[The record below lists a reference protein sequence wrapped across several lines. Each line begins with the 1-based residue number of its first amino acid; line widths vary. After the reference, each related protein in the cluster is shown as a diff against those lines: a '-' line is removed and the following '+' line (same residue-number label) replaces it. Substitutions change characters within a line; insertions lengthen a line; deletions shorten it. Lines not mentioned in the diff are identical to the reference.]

1 MHVVLGAVSAVWLV
15 VLTLLCGLPAAMMG
29 LVKWVAPS
37 MGRHFAPAF
46 EWLVKMWAGGFCGWL
61 GLFSPKIEITRQ
73 GEFHRDRNYL
83 LVSNHQT
90 WVDIYVLLMGANG
103 VIPST
108 RFFMKRELLWIPLV
122 GFVAW
127 SMDFPVMHRYSR
139 AYLAKHPEK
148 RGQDLATVRKACEK
162 FKQIPVTVVNFSEG
176 TRNTPAKIASAN
188 SRFTHLLPPK
198 AGGVATVLAAVGD
211 HLDHA
216 VDCTIA
222 YPDGVPTFWQW
233 MCGQA
238 GRMQLHMRVVAL
250 PAVGDLGENNQ
261 ISAACRD
268 EVKSFL
274 ESLWVEKDQRLNQ
287 LLPCQPSHSRN

>member
-1 MHVVLGAVSAVWLV
+1 MHILLGALSAIWLV
-15 VLTLLCGLPAAMMG
+15 FLTLLCGLPAAAMG
-29 LVKWVAPS
+29 LVKLVAPG
-37 MGRHFAPAF
+37 MGKHFAPAF
-46 EWLVKMWAGGFCGWL
+46 EFLVKVWASGFCGWL
-61 GLFSPKIEITRQ
+61 GLFSPKIEVTRE
-73 GEFHRDRNYL
+73 GEFHRDQNYL

-90 WVDIYVLLMGANG
+90 WVDIYVLLIGANG

-127 SMDFPVMHRYSR
+127 SMDFPVMRRYTR

-148 RGQDLATVRKACEK
+148 RGQDLATVRKSCEK
-162 FKQIPVTVVNFSEG
+162 FKEIPVTIVNFSEG
-176 TRNTPAKIASAN
+176 TRNTPEKIRAAN
-188 SRFTHLLPPK
+188 SRFEHLLPPK
-198 AGGVATVLAAVGD
+198 AGGVATVLAAVGT
-211 HLDHA
+211 HLNRA
-216 VDCTIA
+216 VDCTIS

-238 GRMQLHMRVVAL
+238 GRMELHMQTVDL

-268 EVKSFL
+268 EVKTFL
-274 ESLWVEKDQRLNQ
+274 ETRWVAKDLRLKQRLS
-287 LLPCQPSHSRN
+287 P